1 MLLALF
7 LACAGAADDSAGHAD
22 VPDPSTT
29 WYFGTNDGQTPDGSY
44 VAPTEEELFIRALDP
59 TASTVSENAWT
70 VDASTQAVTSFALVH
85 DVDVATETFS
95 STFVTD
101 DGTLLVEG
109 AYDAGDDWAW
119 TAWHS
124 TSTYQDGQYAGMR
137 VESVDHVEDSGQA
150 IAEKVVIDAS
160 GTETYDIVEVLT
172 PTDQAAFE
180 ERLAELG
187 G

>member
-7 LACAGAADDSAGHAD
+7 LACTGAADDSGGHAD
-22 VPDPSTT
+22 LPDATTT
-29 WYFGTNDGQTPDGSY
+29 WYFGTSDGQTPDGSY
-44 VAPTEEELFIRALDP
+44 VAPTEEILFIRALDP
-59 TASTVSENAWT
+59 AASTVTESAWT
-70 VDASTQAVTSFALVH
+70 VNANTQAVTAYDLVH
-85 DVDVATETFS
+85 DVDVATETFT

-109 AYDAGDDWAW
+109 GYDAGDDWGW

-137 VESVDHVEDSGQA
+137 VESVDHVEDSGVA
-150 IAEKVVIDAS
+150 IAEKVVIDAD
-160 GTETYDIVEVLT
+160 GTETYDILEQLT

-180 ERLAELG
+180 ARLAEIG